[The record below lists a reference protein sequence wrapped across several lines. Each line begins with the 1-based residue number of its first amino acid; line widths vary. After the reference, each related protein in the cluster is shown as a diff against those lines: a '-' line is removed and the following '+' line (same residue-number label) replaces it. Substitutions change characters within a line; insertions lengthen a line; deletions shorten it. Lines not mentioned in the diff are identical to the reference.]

1 MVFGKKDHLVG
12 LDIGAAFVKVAELKI
27 AKKGRTLHKF
37 GVAEVPEGML
47 QDGRIVDMEGLA
59 QIIRYLFKS
68 QKIKEK
74 NVALS
79 AGGHSVVVKT
89 ISTSKVSDEQLHRNI
104 RAEAEQYI
112 PYDIDDVNIDYQIL
126 GDSEYSVEQMNIL
139 LVAVKQDLVD
149 EYVELIQ
156 MAGLNPVIIDVDTF
170 ALQNIYEILPDVD
183 HSRITLLLD
192 VGASKTSMNIL
203 QNNNSMMM
211 RDMTNGCHQLVSV
224 VSEQL
229 EVDRQTALQIVM
241 GQLDSPESEPSPEKS
256 PEKSLDELCEMV
268 VSNWC
273 SDICEVVYTFESAPG
288 NSKVETVVVSGG
300 GGFIELL
307 AEKLTEELNVTVS
320 KINPFAGLV
329 SDPKEFGDLEA
340 YQLLAPIALGLA
352 MRRVDDK

>member
-1 MVFGKKDHLVG
+1 MKFGKKDHLAG

-27 AKKGRTLHKF
+27 TKKGRVLHKF
-37 GVAEVPEGML
+37 GIAKVPEGMI
-47 QDGRIVDMEGLA
+47 QEGRIADMEGLA
-59 QIIRYLFKS
+59 EIIRSLFKS

-79 AGGHSVVVKT
+79 TGGHSVVVKT
-89 ISTSKVSDEQLHRNI
+89 ISTSKVSDEELHKNI

-126 GDSEYSVEQMNIL
+126 GDSEYSAEQMNVL

-149 EYVELIQ
+149 EYVELIR

-170 ALQNIYEILPDVD
+170 ALQNVYEILPDVD
-183 HSRITLLLD
+183 HGCITLLLD
-192 VGASKTSMNIL
+192 VGASKTSVNIL
-203 QNNNSMMM
+203 QNNYSMMI
-211 RDMTNGCHQLVSV
+211 RDMANGCYQLVSA

-229 EVDRQTALQIVM
+229 EIDREKALQIIM
-241 GQLDSPESEPSPEKS
+241 GQVDYPESEQ
-256 PEKSLDELCEMV
+256 SLEELYDMV
-268 VSNWC
+268 VGNWC
-273 SDICEVVYTFESAPG
+273 SDICEVVYAFESGPG
-288 NSKVETVVVSGG
+288 NARVEKIVVSGG
-300 GGFIELL
+300 GGFIDLL
-307 AEKLTEELNVTVS
+307 AEKLTAALKVAVS

-329 SDPKEFGDLEA
+329 SDSKNFAELEA

>member
-1 MVFGKKDHLVG
+1 MIFGKKDHLAG
-12 LDIGAAFVKVAELKI
+12 LDIGAAFVKVAELKTT
-27 AKKGRTLHKF
+27 KKGRTLHKF
-37 GVAEVPEGML
+37 GIAKVPDGMI
-47 QDGRIVDMEGLA
+47 QEGRITDMKGLA
-59 QIIRYLFKS
+59 EIIRSLFKS

-79 AGGHSVVVKT
+79 TGGHSVIIKT
-89 ISTSKVSDEQLHRNI
+89 ISTSKVPDGELHRNI

-126 GDSEYSVEQMNIL
+126 GDSEYSAEQMNVL

-149 EYVELIQ
+149 EYVELIH
-156 MAGLNPVIIDVDTF
+156 MAGLNPVIIDVDAF

-183 HSRITLLLD
+183 HGRITLLLD
-192 VGASKTSMNIL
+192 VGASKTSVNIL
-203 QNNNSMMM
+203 QNKYSMMM
-211 RDMTNGCHQLVSV
+211 RDMTNGCYQLVSV

-229 EVDRQTALQIVM
+229 GIDREKALQIIM
-241 GQLDSPESEPSPEKS
+241 GEIDYPESEQ
-256 PEKSLDELCEMV
+256 SLETLYDMV

-273 SDICEVVYTFESAPG
+273 SDICEVVYTFESSPG
-288 NSKVETVVVSGG
+288 NAKVEQIVVSGG
-300 GGFIELL
+300 GGFIDLL
-307 AEKLTEELNVTVS
+307 VEKLTASLTVSVS

-329 SDPKEFGDLEA
+329 SDPKALGELEV